1 MPIVHSIIKV
11 WLMENM
17 TEYQRQRQRQR
28 QRQHQ
33 HQHQLLTFLKMDG
46 VVVFLVGLYARVV
59 SVVPVMD
66 GVVEV

>member
-33 HQHQLLTFLKMDG
+33 HQLLTFLKMDG
-46 VVVFLVGLYARVV
+46 VVVFLVRLYARVV

>member
-1 MPIVHSIIKV
+1 
-11 WLMENM
+11 MENM
-17 TEYQRQRQRQR
+17 TEYQRQRQR